1 MRADEIDAKCLAL
14 AELLKAKNARYGDS
28 ALTPIRIAS
37 RASDDEGIRVRIDDK
52 LSRIKN
58 DPDNKD
64 TWSDLAGY
72 IILLFIANG
81 WEITVPEDDS
91 GASYQELQTIEECA
105 R

>member
-37 RASDDEGIRVRIDDK
+37 RASDDAGIRVRIDDK

>member
-1 MRADEIDAKCLAL
+1 MRAAEIDAMCSSL
-14 AELLKAKNARYGDS
+14 AELLKSKNARYGDS

-37 RASDDEGIRVRIDDK
+37 RASDDAGIRVRIDDK

-72 IILLFIANG
+72 IILLFIANR
-81 WEITVPEDDS
+81 WDITPPPGS
-91 GASYQELQTIEECA
+91 LGASYQELQTIEECA
-105 R
+105 I